1 MKRIIKNKQYD
12 TETAKRLGAYEPNPY
27 GSDLSWFCE
36 TLYQKRTGEFFLHGD
51 GNAASRYSKSCG
63 QNSWCGD
70 ERIIPLTFSEA
81 QKWAEEHLDGDDYI
95 AIFGEP
101 EEDDKMQMSLWISEK
116 AAAKIRQG
124 AAAAGSS
131 ISEYV
136 EKMVKNWGD
145 KP

>member
-1 MKRIIKNKQYD
+1 MKRVINNKLYD
-12 TETAKRLGAYEPNPY
+12 TNTAKKLGVYEPNPY
-27 GSDLSWFCE
+27 GSDLNWFSE

-51 GNAASRYSKSCG
+51 GNAASKYSKSCG

-70 ERIIPLTFSEA
+70 ERIIPLNYDEA
-81 QKWAEEHLDGDDYI
+81 QKWAEEHLDGDKYI
-95 AIFGEP
+95 SIFGEP
-101 EEDDKMQMSLWISEK
+101 EEGDKTQMSLWISEK
-116 AAAKIRQG
+116 TAAKIRQG

-136 EKMVKNWGD
+136 EEMVENWGG